1 MMFYLIVIF
10 GLASSLYGQLSS
22 SELRA
27 KFGPPLNR
35 ETFTVRPGVQMIVD
49 YSPTANHACRLEFP
63 GEAPFPK
70 DVGPG
75 VGVNLKKLMDD
86 IVAEI
91 VPPAMRGKETG
102 KMVQMAGLASVQTT
116 TFEHLTISEPMTG
129 NSRTAVIVTFQSPD
143 CVIQAVP

>member
-1 MMFYLIVIF
+1 MMLYLIVF
-10 GLASSLYGQLSS
+10 FAFASSLFGQLSS
-22 SELRA
+22 SELRG

-75 VGVNLKKLMDD
+75 AGVNLTKLMDD

-91 VPPAMRGKETG
+91 VPPAMRGKEGG
-102 KMVQMAGLASVQTT
+102 KMAQMMGLPSVQTT
-116 TFEHLTISEPMTG
+116 TYEHLTISEPMTG
-129 NSRTAVIVTFQSPD
+129 NHRTAVIVTFQSPD
-143 CVIQAVP
+143 CVP

>member
-1 MMFYLIVIF
+1 MMFSLILIVGF
-10 GLASSLYGQLSS
+10 ASSLYGQLSS

-63 GEAPFPK
+63 GEA
-70 DVGPG
+70 VGMNP
-75 VGVNLKKLMDD
+75 KKLIDD

-91 VPPAMRGKETG
+91 VPPSMRGKEKG
-102 KMVQMAGLASVQTT
+102 KFVSTSGLLSVQTT
-116 TFEHLTISEPMTG
+116 TYENLTISEPMNG
-129 NSRTAVIVTFQSPD
+129 HDRTAVTVTFHNPD
-143 CVIQAVP
+143 CAIQTIP